1 MKLTDLFLRQRD
13 STTCGPSVAVVAGA
27 LVDPDY
33 RAALIDSR
41 ETPHTRGANHAW
53 FDDEQLRV
61 HTEVNRVWPRML
73 GTTPMGIARALTT
86 RTEVRGVKYRWR
98 LFRGRRDRL
107 TDVLRAVK
115 AGWPVAMLV
124 GRFIPRHWVLI
135 VGVAGQTL
143 ECYEPSSGEVRF
155 ADLDAVRRSRLV
167 GLGFP
172 RPFAFVLPSRT
183 AATRSATS

>member
-1 MKLTDLFLRQRD
+1 MKLSDLRLRQRD

-33 RAALIDSR
+33 RTALTESPR
-41 ETPHTRGANHAW
+41 SW

-73 GTTPMGIARALTT
+73 GTTPMGVARALTT
-86 RTEVRGVKYRWR
+86 RTQLRGVRYRWR
-98 LFRGRRDRL
+98 PFRGRRDRL
-107 TDVLRAVK
+107 SDLQYYAK

-135 VGVAGQTL
+135 VGVDGQTL
-143 ECYEPSSGEVRF
+143 QCYEPSSGEIRP
-155 ADLDAVRRSRLV
+155 ADIDAIRRSRLI
-167 GLGFP
+167 GLGYR
-172 RPFAFVLPSRT
+172 RPFAFVLPSSM

>member
-1 MKLTDLFLRQRD
+1 MKLEGLRLRQRD

-27 LVDPDY
+27 LVDPAY
-33 RAALIDSR
+33 RSALTGSPR
-41 ETPHTRGANHAW
+41 TW
-53 FDDEQLRV
+53 FDDEQLRI

-73 GTTPMGIARALTT
+73 GTTPMGIARALST
-86 RTEVRGVKYRWR
+86 RTEVRSVRYRWR

-107 TDVLRAVK
+107 ADVAHFVS

-135 VGVAGQTL
+135 VGVSGDAVQ
-143 ECYEPSSGEVRF
+143 CYEPSSGQIRS
-155 ADLDAVRRSRLV
+155 ARLDAVRRSRLT
-167 GLGFP
+167 GLGYP
-172 RPFAFVLPSRT
+172 RPFAFVLPSSK

>member
-1 MKLTDLFLRQRD
+1 MRLEGLRLRQRD

-33 RAALIDSR
+33 RSALTGSPR
-41 ETPHTRGANHAW
+41 SW
-53 FDDEQLRV
+53 FDDEQLRI

-86 RTEVRGVKYRWR
+86 RTEVRGVRYRWR

-107 TDVLRAVK
+107 NDVLAFAG

-124 GRFIPRHWVLI
+124 GRFIPRHWVL
-135 VGVAGQTL
+135 VFGVSGRTL
-143 ECYEPSSGEVRF
+143 HCYEPSSGEVRP
-155 ADLDAVRRSRLV
+155 ADVEAVRESRLT
-167 GLGFP
+167 GLGYS
-172 RPFAFVLPSRT
+172 RPFAFVLPSST

>member
-1 MKLTDLFLRQRD
+1 MRLSDLRLRQRD

-33 RAALIDSR
+33 RSALTGSPR
-41 ETPHTRGANHAW
+41 SW

-86 RTEVRGVKYRWR
+86 RTEVRGVRYRWR

-107 TDVLRAVK
+107 TDVRQYVA

-124 GRFIPRHWVLI
+124 GRFFPRHWVLI
-135 VGVAGQTL
+135 VFVSGETL
-143 ECYEPSSGEVRF
+143 KCYEPSSGEVRPT
-155 ADLDAVRRSRLV
+155 DVDAVRHSQLTA
-167 GLGFP
+167 LGYP
-172 RPFAFVLPSRT
+172 RPFAFVLPSSRS
-183 AATRSATS
+183 ATRSATS

>member
-1 MKLTDLFLRQRD
+1 
-13 STTCGPSVAVVAGA
+13 VVAGA

-33 RAALIDSR
+33 GSALAGSPR
-41 ETPHTRGANHAW
+41 SW

-86 RTEVRGVKYRWR
+86 RTEVRGVRYRWR
-98 LFRGRRDRL
+98 PFRGRHDRMA
-107 TDVLRAVK
+107 DVLHYVR

-124 GRFIPRHWVLI
+124 GRVIPRHWVLI
-135 VGVAGQTL
+135 VGVKGETL
-143 ECYEPSSGEVRF
+143 QCYEPSSGEVRPTDV
-155 ADLDAVRRSRLV
+155 AAVRHSRLT
-167 GLGFP
+167 GLGYS
-172 RPFAFVLPSRT
+172 RPFAFVLPSSK

>member
-1 MKLTDLFLRQRD
+1 MKLEGLRLRQRD
-13 STTCGPSVAVVAGA
+13 NTTCGPSVAVVAGA

-33 RAALIDSR
+33 RAALTHS
-41 ETPHTRGANHAW
+41 PQSW
-53 FDDEQLRV
+53 FDREQLRI

-86 RTEVRGVKYRWR
+86 RTEIRGVRYRWR

-107 TDVLRAVK
+107 ADVLHDVES
-115 AGWPVAMLV
+115 GWPVAMLV

-135 VGVAGQTL
+135 VGVGGGALQ
-143 ECYEPSSGEVRF
+143 CYEPSSGEVRR
-155 ADLDAVRRSRLV
+155 AEVVEVRRSRLS
-167 GLGFP
+167 GLGYP
-172 RPFAFVLPSRT
+172 RPFAFVLPSSK

>member
-1 MKLTDLFLRQRD
+1 MRLAGLRLRQRD

-27 LVDPDY
+27 LVDPTY
-33 RAALIDSR
+33 QAELTESPR
-41 ETPHTRGANHAW
+41 TW

-61 HTEVNRVWPRML
+61 HAEVNRVWPRML

-86 RTEVRGVKYRWR
+86 RSTVRGIRYRWR

-107 TDVLRAVK
+107 IDVRREVK

-135 VGVAGQTL
+135 VGVAGETL
-143 ECYEPSSGEVRF
+143 QCYEPSTGEVRPT
-155 ADLDAVRRSRLV
+155 DVDAVRHSRLT
-167 GLGFP
+167 GLGYP
-172 RPFAFVLPSRT
+172 RPFAFVLPSR
-183 AATRSATS
+183 